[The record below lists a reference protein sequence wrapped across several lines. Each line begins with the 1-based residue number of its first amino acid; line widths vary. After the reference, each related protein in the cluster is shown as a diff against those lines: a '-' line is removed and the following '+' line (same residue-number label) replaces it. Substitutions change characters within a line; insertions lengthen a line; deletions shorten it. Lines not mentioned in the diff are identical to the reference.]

1 MPDNTAAIVGQ
12 PKKKLTLEEE
22 GHAKRFTP
30 ALEPFTSGAI
40 ARLAALGETTP
51 ERVSREPAA
60 PPPQADARRNEVRDI
75 VVPWERVIQ
84 KRPRVQVTPSLG
96 EILDPPQADAR
107 WNDAHDIVVPWELP
121 PEQLIRVL
129 NNVLEGNTAGPQEEA
144 LLKALKAARAV
155 DTAEDAG

>member
-84 KRPRVQVTPSLG
+84 KRP
-96 EILDPPQADAR
+96 PPQADAR

-121 PEQLIRVL
+121 PE
-129 NNVLEGNTAGPQEEA
+129 
-144 LLKALKAARAV
+144 
-155 DTAEDAG
+155 

>member
-60 PPPQADARRNEVRDI
+60 PPPQADARWNEVRDI

-84 KRPRVQVTPSLG
+84 KRP
-96 EILDPPQADAR
+96 PPQADAR

-121 PEQLIRVL
+121 PEQLLRVL